1 MSDISNAF
9 LAGRRRAGGT
19 RTDQD
24 NADAF
29 QIGVDWIET
38 VLKPA
43 VEQADAALRPHGVG
57 VRLDLNLDRRSTN
70 HAHADF
76 WLVQTDTASGQT
88 YDGPRY
94 SINLV
99 GRDVMLYKTGADGR
113 SLGTTDAVGAN
124 EVRDLLRQAAEEYG
138 TLFRA
143 E

>member
-1 MSDISNAF
+1 M
-9 LAGRRRAGGT
+9 
-19 RTDQD
+19 
-24 NADAF
+24 
-29 QIGVDWIET
+29 
-38 VLKPA
+38 
-43 VEQADAALRPHGVG
+43 RPHGVG
-57 VRLDLNLDRRSTN
+57 VRLDLNLDRRSAN

-124 EVRDLLRQAAEEYG
+124 EVRDVLRQAAEEYG